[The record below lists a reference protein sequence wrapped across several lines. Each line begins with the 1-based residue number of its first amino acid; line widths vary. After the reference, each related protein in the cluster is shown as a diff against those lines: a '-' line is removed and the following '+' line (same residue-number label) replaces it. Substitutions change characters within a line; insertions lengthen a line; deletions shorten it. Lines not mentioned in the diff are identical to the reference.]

1 MFAQVNTKSVY
12 SFLESTIDLETY
24 VERAKSLGYQQIGI
38 MDKDN
43 LYAAFRFYQLAQ
55 AKGLTAIIGLE
66 THLQVKDQ
74 QLPLYLIAVTTKGY
88 HHLLKLSTLAM
99 STGIQLQ
106 DLIDNQAGLEIIF
119 PHSHMAFLE
128 DFPFDYSI
136 GVNPT
141 TPHFQ
146 TDRPLFPLKT
156 VRQFAEKDR
165 ETLQVLS
172 AIRENVLLKD
182 VAIPSQD
189 ESFEDRATVEALF
202 AQRFPQALAHME
214 AVLKHVSYDFSTELK
229 LPRFNRSQPADEQL
243 RQEVEAGLK
252 AKNLWTSSYIK
263 RMTLELE
270 TIHSMGFDDYFL
282 IVWDIL
288 AFGRRQGYYMGMG
301 RGSAA
306 GSLVAFA
313 LDITGIDP
321 IANGLLFERFLNKE
335 RYSMPDIDIDMPD
348 RHRSDF
354 LRYVQN
360 RYGNGHVAQIVTFST
375 FGAKQAI
382 RDVFKRFGARDFELS
397 ELTKRI
403 GFKDRLSD
411 VYANNINFRQL
422 ITTKPA
428 FEKAFAIAL
437 ALEGKPRQTSIHA
450 AGIVMSDAPLTQ
462 YIPLKAGEDMMV
474 TQYDAPAVEANGL
487 LKMDFLG
494 LRNLTYLQLMQESL
508 VAAGGPAI
516 DIAAINLEDKPT
528 LDLFASG
535 NTKGIFQFEATGA
548 INLLRRIKPQHFEEI
563 VATTSLNRPGASD
576 YLENFIRRKNGQ
588 EAIDLV
594 DPSVASILEPTYGIM
609 LYQEQV
615 MQIAQ
620 VFAGF
625 SLGKADLLRRAM
637 SKKDGQKMQEMEA
650 DFLLGAQTLGRDPN
664 KAQRLFKMMA
674 KFAGYGFNR
683 SHAYAYSALAF
694 QLAYFKAHYP
704 AVFYAVMLNETSG
717 DYVSDALAN
726 GFQLQKLS
734 LNRVSYYDK
743 IADKTISLGLRRV
756 HGISNALAVWII
768 DHRPFSNLEDFITRL
783 PDEFLKLDDLQ
794 ALGDLGLFDE
804 FNANRQQ
811 VVRNLPG
818 LVDYAKGLSTLFGE
832 DNYSWRPS
840 EDYSPT
846 EKFNRERELIG
857 HGLSPHPVQ
866 EAQKKA
872 GQATIPLGQLSPQ
885 MTATVLGELTQMRV
899 IRTKSKG
906 EQMAFLTVTDG
917 QFDLEITV
925 FPEVY
930 RRFSAYLKEERLFY
944 LTGKT
949 QERNDKLQL
958 VLQDLRPY
966 SDKKLWLKLAD
977 HSHDQTL
984 VRLFQSYPGPY
995 SVVLHYEDSKETI
1008 ESSRYFVSDEEEF
1021 LEKLAQVAVKTV
1033 FH

>member
-1 MFAQVNTKSVY
+1 MFAQVNTKTVY
-12 SFLESTIDLETY
+12 SFLESTVDLETY
-24 VERAKSLGYQQIGI
+24 VKRAKSLGYEQIGI

-43 LYAAFRFYQLAQ
+43 LYAAFHFHQLAQ
-55 AKGLTAIIGLE
+55 ANGLRAIIGLE
-66 THLQVKDQ
+66 SQIHIGEEQI
-74 QLPLYLIAVTTKGY
+74 PLYLIALSTEGY
-88 HHLLKLSTLAM
+88 HQLLKLSTLAM
-99 STGIQLQ
+99 SQGIQVK
-106 DLIDNQAGLEIIF
+106 DMVENQSGLEIIF
-119 PHSHMAFLE
+119 PHQYRELLGE
-128 DFPFDYSI
+128 LPFAYSI
-136 GVNPT
+136 GV
-141 TPHFQ
+141 TPDTPPFQ
-146 TDRPLFPLKT
+146 TDKPLFPLKT
-156 VRQFAEKDR
+156 VRQFEAKDK

-182 VAIPSQD
+182 VAVPTQD
-189 ESFEDRATVEALF
+189 DSLEAPDVVESLF
-202 AQRFPQALAHME
+202 AQRFPQALSYMKQ
-214 AVLKHVSYDFSTELK
+214 VLSQVSYDFSTELK
-229 LPRFNRSQPADEQL
+229 LPRFNRSQPAVEQL

-252 AKNLWTSSYIK
+252 AKNLWSAPYIE

-270 TIHSMGFDDYFL
+270 TIHQMGFDDYFL
-282 IVWDIL
+282 IVWDIV

-306 GSLVAFA
+306 GSLVAYA

-335 RYSMPDIDIDMPD
+335 RYSMPDIDVDMPD

-354 LRYVQN
+354 LRYVKN
-360 RYGNGHVAQIVTFST
+360 RYGNDHVAQIVTFST

-397 ELTKRI
+397 QLTKPI
-403 GFKDRLSD
+403 GFKDKLKD

-422 ITTKPA
+422 VTSKPA

-450 AGIVMSDAPLTQ
+450 AGVVMSDAPLTQ
-462 YIPLKAGEDMMV
+462 YIPLKSGEDMMV
-474 TQYDAPAVEANGL
+474 TQYDAPAIEANGL

-494 LRNLTYLQLMQESL
+494 LRNLTYLQLMRDRLEQI
-508 VAAGGPAI
+508 GGPI
-516 DIAAINLEDKPT
+516 VDIASIDLEDAQT
-528 LDLFASG
+528 LDLFARG

-548 INLLRRIKPQHFEEI
+548 INLLRRIKPRHFEEI

-588 EAIDLV
+588 ETIDLV
-594 DPSVASILEPTYGIM
+594 DPSVATILKPTYGIM

-637 SKKDGQKMQEMEA
+637 SKKDVQKMQEMQE
-650 DFLLGAQTLGRDPN
+650 DFLLGAKELGRDQN
-664 KAQRLFKMMA
+664 RAERLFRMMA

-694 QLAYFKAHYP
+694 QLAYFKSHFP
-704 AVFYAVMLNETSG
+704 LVFYEVMLNEASG

-734 LNRVSYYDK
+734 INRISYYDK
-743 IADKTISLGLRRV
+743 VSDKGILLGLRRV
-756 HGISNALAVWII
+756 REIPNALALWIM
-768 DHRPFSNLEDFITRL
+768 DNRPFEHLEDFITRL
-783 PDEFLKLDDLQ
+783 PDEYLNLDNLQ
-794 ALGDLGLFDE
+794 ALADLGLFDD

-811 VVRNLPG
+811 VVMNLPG

-832 DNYSWRPS
+832 DNYSWRDS
-840 EDYSPT
+840 EDYSAT
-846 EKFNRERELIG
+846 EKFNRERQLIG
-857 HGLSPHPVQ
+857 HGISPHPVQ
-866 EAQKKA
+866 EAQKNS
-872 GQATIPLGQLSPQ
+872 GDFTVPLEQLSPQ
-885 MTATVLGELTQMRV
+885 ESVTILGKLRHMRV

-917 QFDLEITV
+917 QVDLEVTV
-925 FPEVY
+925 FPDVF
-930 RRFSAYLKEERLFY
+930 RRVAVYLKEGRIFY

-958 VLQDLRPY
+958 ILQNLRPY
-966 SDKKLWLKLAD
+966 SDKKLWLKLQD

-984 VRLFQSYPGPY
+984 ARLFQSYPGPH
-995 SVVLHYEDSKETI
+995 SIVLHYEDTKETI
-1008 ESSRYFVSDEEEF
+1008 ESRRYFVSDEAEF